1 MTMPLRLDNAR
12 VSVDTGNGWQEIHG
26 IRDMRLNPTYNP
38 PDWIEGYGLGE
49 IRGLLASVAVPFDW
63 RPALTPVHL
72 ALIIL
77 RPHLERCPLY
87 RP

>member
-1 MTMPLRLDNAR
+1 MPLRLDNPR
-12 VSVDTGNGWQEIHG
+12 VSIDTGDGWHEIHG

-49 IRGLLASVAVPFDW
+49 MRGILATVEDWMWSV
-63 RPALTPVHL
+63 TPVEQ

-77 RPHLERCPLY
+77 RPHLKREPLY
-87 RP
+87 VS